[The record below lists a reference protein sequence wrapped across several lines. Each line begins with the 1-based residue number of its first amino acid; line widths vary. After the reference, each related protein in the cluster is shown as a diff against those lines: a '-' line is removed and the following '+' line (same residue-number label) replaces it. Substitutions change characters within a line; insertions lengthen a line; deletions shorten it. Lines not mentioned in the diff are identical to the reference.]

1 MATATSGA
9 FETSVYD
16 LAGANFPNRI
26 RVEWSSSQSV
36 ANNTSTIYWTVKS
49 AGGYGSWYVM
59 TGPVTVNIAGVTV
72 FNRSDRFQM
81 WVGATL
87 GSGSFTLTHN
97 TDGTKSLTAWA
108 EAAVYAYAISSTRY
122 GYSIDLPTIP
132 RASSISASGNTMGSP
147 LTISISKASPSFTH
161 TIYWQFGSRSGY
173 CATNTS
179 SSSITWT
186 PPLDL
191 ANQIPNSEYG
201 TGTLKCITCN
211 GGTNVGEKSIN
222 FTLYVPNSIVPSIT
236 GFNSG
241 IYYTDLPECNLYI
254 KNHSKVKWDVSAS
267 SSYGATIQKCVINGQ
282 NLSYTSNSHSSVYTA
297 ISDFLTS
304 AGEQTYTA
312 TVTDSRGRTATTSG
326 KIYISNYDKPR
337 ILSATSFR
345 SDASG
350 SLNGGGSCV
359 THKLNVSFYSLNNTN
374 NILIKAYS
382 KKTSGG
388 NFSNPVIIKNDA
400 SNTVSYTYT
409 YPANTFALD
418 TTYDFQIIIQDKI
431 GQSSSVITHIGT
443 KNIPLNISK
452 DNKSV
457 AIGGFAQPANNSIGR
472 FDCAWDAHFNSA
484 PIVGSDRKLKCNIQD
499 IDIDII
505 DELQPVRYNLVNGD
519 SNVVH
524 YGFIAQDVEQALIDS
539 GAIDY
544 KTGIVHYDEDKDTKE
559 RSNYALAYDEIIPLL
574 VKKCQELQ
582 QEINE
587 LKGK

>member
-16 LAGANFPNRI
+16 AAGANFPNRI

-49 AGGYGSWYVM
+49 AGGYGNWYVM

-72 FNRSDRFQM
+72 FSRSDRFQM
-81 WVGATL
+81 WVGDTL

-132 RASSISASGNTMGSP
+132 RASNISASGNTMGSP

-191 ANQIPNSEYG
+191 ANQIPNSAYG
-201 TGTLKCITCN
+201 TGTLKCITYN

-222 FTLYVPNSIVPSIT
+222 FTLYVPSSIAPSIESFVISIWDT
-236 GFNSG
+236 KPNGCG
-241 IYYTDLPECNLYI
+241 LYV
-254 KNHSKVKWDVSAS
+254 KNHSYAQFYVKANG
-267 SSYGATIQKCVINGQ
+267 SYGSSIKKCTISGENFSFVSNDVQ
-282 NLSYTSNSHSSVYTA
+282 NAYWA
-297 ISDFLTS
+297 IGNLLTS
-304 AGEQTYTA
+304 SGAKYYTA
-312 TVTDSRGRTATTSG
+312 TVTDSRGKTASTSG
-326 KIYISNYDKPR
+326 QIYVSNYENPS
-337 ILSATSFR
+337 IVSATSFR
-345 SDASG
+345 SDS
-350 SLNGGGSCV
+350 NGNMNGNGMYV
-359 THKLNVSFYSLNNTN
+359 THKISASFYSLNNTN
-374 NILIKAYS
+374 TTSIIAYS
-382 KKTSGG
+382 KKT
-388 NFSNPVIIKNDA
+388 NETLYNNPVYIKNNAND
-400 SNTVSYTYT
+400 TYTYTYT
-409 YPANTFALD
+409 YPHGNFALD
-418 TTYDFQIIIQDKI
+418 SSYDFQIVIKDSV
-431 GQSSSVITHIGT
+431 GASSYVVTHVGT

-457 AIGGFAQPANNSIGR
+457 AIGGFAQSANNSIGR
-472 FDCAWDAHFNSA
+472 FDCVWDAHFNSA
-484 PIVGSDRKLKCNIQD
+484 PIVGSDKKLKCNIQD
-499 IDIDII
+499 VDIDII
-505 DELQPVRYNLVNGD
+505 DDLQPVRYNLINGD
-519 SNVVH
+519 PNVVH